1 MQLQAEFNDG
11 VNALTHPAVCAFLGD
26 MLEVRSLNGDKL
38 AVWARDGVLADS
50 PGKLPLRLR
59 HTASAGERL
68 VVRDDGAAALF
79 REWLGPALARQRAK
93 TRTRWILG
101 TVTVWLLLALAWA
114 GFPHAV
120 NLVADMI
127 PYRWERALGE
137 QVRGTVGRA
146 LGETDGG
153 DGPWRDA
160 GPGYDALQEL
170 VARLARAG
178 DGAGDGAGDA
188 AGYTFSVSVL
198 DADLVNAFALPGGFI
213 VVTTGLIRQC
223 RTPDELAG
231 VLAHEMAHVTERH
244 NTRALVR
251 DQFLAFA
258 LQLVTGGG
266 DIAGLAKT
274 AGNAVVSSKFSREAE
289 READILGVRRL
300 ARAGID
306 PEGTASFFAGVSRN
320 ESKER
325 FSYFDSHPLI
335 QDRQEYMRLEAA
347 QFSGPFTPALDANTW
362 SLLKAHAAKKSGKQG

>member
-11 VNALTHPAVCAFLGD
+11 VSALTHPVVCAFLGD
-26 MLEVRSLNGDKL
+26 MLEVRSLKGDKL
-38 AVWARDGVLADS
+38 AVWARDGVLAES
-50 PGKLPLRLR
+50 PEKLPLRLG
-59 HTASAGERL
+59 HAASAGERL
-68 VVRDDGAAALF
+68 VVRDDAAAARF
-79 REWLGPALARQRAK
+79 REWLGPVLARRRAK
-93 TRTRWILG
+93 NRIRWMLG
-101 TVTVWLLLALAWA
+101 TVAVWLLLALAWV

-127 PYRWERALGE
+127 PYSWERALGE
-137 QVRGTVGRA
+137 QVRGSVGRV
-146 LGETDGG
+146 LGETHGG
-153 DGPWRDA
+153 DAPWRDS
-160 GPGYDALQEL
+160 GPGYDALREL
-170 VARLARAG
+170 VARLTRP
-178 DGAGDGAGDA
+178 DNGAGNGAGDA
-188 AGYTFSVSVL
+188 TGYTFSVSVL
-198 DADLVNAFALPGGFI
+198 DAELVNAFALPGGFI

-274 AGNAVVSSKFSREAE
+274 AGSAVVAGKFSREDE

-306 PEGTASFFAGVSRN
+306 PESTASFFAGLSG
-320 ESKER
+320 EGSKER

-335 QDRQEYMRLEAA
+335 KDRQDYMRLEAA
-347 QFSGPFTPALDANTW
+347 RFPGPFTPALDADAWN
-362 SLLKAHAAKKSGKQG
+362 LLKTLAAKKSGRRG